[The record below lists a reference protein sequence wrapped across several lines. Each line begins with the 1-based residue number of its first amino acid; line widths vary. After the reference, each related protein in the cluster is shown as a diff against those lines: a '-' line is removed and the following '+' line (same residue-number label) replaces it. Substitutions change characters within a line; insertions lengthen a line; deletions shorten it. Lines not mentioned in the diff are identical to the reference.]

1 MTVPRKQKA
10 QHKTG
15 TSHEQHR
22 QHAQPET
29 AATTRILGEH
39 FAILF
44 VATLLSA
51 TVDSATAAMHTPSAR
66 GAQARIAA
74 TRLTPEC
81 HRGRFQIEPRK
92 RRSLCARGVQERSLL
107 LSRNGLC
114 CSATERKPKRCH
126 RGWWHFFGKQATATF
141 ERLRCIAPCG
151 MYMIWFGKLARVAIC
166 PMSFDELGLSAP
178 LEALIT
184 TAAKIHNPRTCM
196 LECCA
201 GMRIQTVV
209 TPAGT
214 RLRPPPLSCASLSGI
229 QTTGSLSATN
239 ETLEPLETI
248 KMPVPSET
256 RAVPFYMDVPDS
268 PSSTVNLYERED
280 DTLEDAFAT
289 AIAEEEMKPVRSL
302 AEREQATCYCVLAVH
317 STGMAAHD
325 CVLQCV
331 VKGFDAEGNATVGY
345 DRLWLLP
352 YRVKITAK
360 AFKRHGIHYRDLR
373 EAGEPPAEEI
383 REVMQMMNRLVNVH
397 GARLIIHNAKVAVR
411 LLRQT
416 AARHG
421 IHEDVW
427 QFPFNPTCVASRSRR
442 IVNLPSKTN
451 PKMLAIPTEREVYR
465 HLFKKGFDEEE
476 PDVACISELARTC
489 TVTLQNFLAGA
500 GRGWWS

>member
-1 MTVPRKQKA
+1 M
-10 QHKTG
+10 
-15 TSHEQHR
+15 
-22 QHAQPET
+22 
-29 AATTRILGEH
+29 
-39 FAILF
+39 LF
-44 VATLLSA
+44 SLRHVVRDRCCELAH
-51 TVDSATAAMHTPSAR
+51 V
-66 GAQARIAA
+66 GV
-74 TRLTPEC
+74 
-81 HRGRFQIEPRK
+81 FQ
-92 RRSLCARGVQERSLL
+92 
-107 LSRNGLC
+107 
-114 CSATERKPKRCH
+114 
-126 RGWWHFFGKQATATF
+126 
-141 ERLRCIAPCG
+141 
-151 MYMIWFGKLARVAIC
+151 
-166 PMSFDELGLSAP
+166 MSFDELGLGAP
-178 LEALIT
+178 LEALT
-184 TAAKIHNPRTCM
+184 TAAATIHNPQTCTRD
-196 LECCA
+196 CCV

-214 RLRPPPLSCASLSGI
+214 PVRPPPPLSCVPLSEVR
-229 QTTGSLSATN
+229 TTDALSAIN
-239 ETLEPLETI
+239 KPLEPLETI

-256 RAVPFYMDVPDS
+256 RAASFYMDVPDS
-268 PSSTVNLYERED
+268 PSSTVNLCEKED

-289 AIAEEEMKPVRSL
+289 TISEEAAQPVVRSL

-397 GARLIIHNAKVAVR
+397 GARLIIHNAKVTVR

-427 QFPFNPTCVASRSRR
+427 TFPFEPTCVASRSRR

-465 HLFKKGFDEEE
+465 HLFKRVFDEEE
-476 PDVACISELARTC
+476 PDVTCISELARTC

-500 GRGWWS
+500 GRGWWA